1 MKIESNMLFRVH
13 PGETPSSWMMR
24 GVIQFLTG
32 SSDTARALRDRFV
45 FKIVPML
52 NPDGVIIGNT
62 RCNLAGRDLNR
73 QYKNVVK
80 EAFPPVYQ
88 TKMMV
93 KKMMEEGSIGMYC
106 DFHAHSRKFNIFMYG
121 CENRRHSDK
130 YLKEQIF
137 PLMLHKNA
145 SDKFSFESSKFT
157 IQRSKEST
165 GRVVFWNMG
174 IMNSF
179 TLEASYGGS
188 NLGSRAYTHFT
199 TGDYQALGKYYCE
212 TLHDFYAPDPPLEQL
227 RGLILQRL
235 IKEES
240 SAVDPVNIA
249 LSDYSSLSSSGASD
263 NEEEAGAEVETGD
276 SVNIARKSLIKRRRK
291 KQRQRNNFYSTN
303 YSEFLTPDN
312 YTVEA
317 QENVVKKTVSD
328 GVVVD
333 SPRDRKT
340 MERQSTV
347 SSGFESTPS
356 GGMGDQLLDLADELK
371 NVNIDSGEST
381 STDDVND
388 DLDYLNLVYEEPTLS
403 DLEPDGFI
411 DEAGS
416 QCLEYNS
423 EEFTALSCEKVHSE
437 ILESV
442 NRIRSSILNS
452 RKNFLQNPPPSV
464 EGNGIQ
470 TSGESTPAKFKAKTK
485 SKKTTATSSNL
496 PDGGSSTAAS
506 AKPNKKKK
514 KAQKSAGKGPTNSA
528 GKKKETTEREH
539 TPFKARTFYK
549 KAGNIT
555 KLEVFLNQDVK
566 KKKKKKSESKELTS

>member
-1 MKIESNMLFRVH
+1 
-13 PGETPSSWMMR
+13 MMR
-24 GVIQFLTG
+24 GVIQYLTG
-32 SSDTARALRDRFV
+32 NSDTARALRDRFV

-62 RCNLAGRDLNR
+62 RCNLAARDLNR
-73 QYKNVVK
+73 QYKNVIK

-88 TKMMV
+88 TKMMI
-93 KKMMEEGSIGMYC
+93 KKLMEESSIGMYC

-145 SDKFSFESSKFT
+145 SDKFSFESSKFN

-188 NLGSRAYTHFT
+188 NMGSRAYTHFT
-199 TGDYQALGKYYCE
+199 TGDYQALGKYFCE
-212 TLHDFYAPDPPLEQL
+212 TLHDFYDPDPPMINL
-227 RGLILQRL
+227 RGQILQRL

-240 SAVDPVNIA
+240 TAVDPVNVA

-263 NEEEAGAEVETGD
+263 NEEEDVTVADGD
-276 SVNIARKSLIKRRRK
+276 SVAIARKSLIKRRRK

-312 YTVEA
+312 YTVDA
-317 QENVVKKTVSD
+317 QENVVKKAPCVPLTVMD
-328 GVVVD
+328 PGLV
-333 SPRDRKT
+333 SPREKKGV
-340 MERQSTV
+340 ERQPSTV
-347 SSGFESTPS
+347 SSGFQSAPS
-356 GGMGDQLLDLADELK
+356 DGDMMLDLVEDLK
-371 NVNIDSGEST
+371 HVNMDSGEST
-381 STDDVND
+381 STDEVND
-388 DLDYLNLVYEEPTLS
+388 DLDYLNLVFQEPTLS
-403 DLEPDGFI
+403 DLEPDGII
-411 DEAGS
+411 DDTS
-416 QCLEYNS
+416 QVLDYQS

-442 NRIRSSILNS
+442 NRIRSSIMIQ
-452 RKNFLQNPPPSV
+452 RKGFLQTPNLSIDGTAV
-464 EGNGIQ
+464 Q
-470 TSGESTPAKFKAKTK
+470 TSGESTPAKAKAKVKT
-485 SKKTTATSSNL
+485 KKTDKSATS
-496 PDGGSSTAAS
+496 AAS
-506 AKPNKKKK
+506 DGPASGATGTLKSSKKKK
-514 KAQKSAGKGPTNSA
+514 KSAKSTKSSTSAGKRREVS
-528 GKKKETTEREH
+528 ETRIDH
-539 TPFKARTFYK
+539 QNTPFKTRTFYK

-566 KKKKKKSESKELTS
+566 KKKKKKADAKDLTTS

>member
-1 MKIESNMLFRVH
+1 MIN
-13 PGETPSSWMMR
+13 
-24 GVIQFLTG
+24 
-32 SSDTARALRDRFV
+32 LR
-45 FKIVPML
+45 
-52 NPDGVIIGNT
+52 
-62 RCNLAGRDLNR
+62 
-73 QYKNVVK
+73 
-80 EAFPPVYQ
+80 
-88 TKMMV
+88 
-93 KKMMEEGSIGMYC
+93 
-106 DFHAHSRKFNIFMYG
+106 
-121 CENRRHSDK
+121 
-130 YLKEQIF
+130 
-137 PLMLHKNA
+137 
-145 SDKFSFESSKFT
+145 
-157 IQRSKEST
+157 ST
-165 GRVVFWNMG
+165 
-174 IMNSF
+174 
-179 TLEASYGGS
+179 
-188 NLGSRAYTHFT
+188 
-199 TGDYQALGKYYCE
+199 
-212 TLHDFYAPDPPLEQL
+212 
-227 RGLILQRL
+227 ILQRL

-240 SAVDPVNIA
+240 TAVDPVNVA

-263 NEEEAGAEVETGD
+263 VEEANVAEMDGD
-276 SVNIARKSLIKRRRK
+276 SVTIARKSLIKRRRK

-312 YTVEA
+312 YTVDA
-317 QENVVKKTVSD
+317 QENVVKKPPCVPLTVLD
-328 GVVVD
+328 PGVII
-333 SPRDRKT
+333 SPRGKKG
-340 MERQSTV
+340 MERQPSTV
-347 SSGFESTPS
+347 SSGFQSAPS
-356 GGMGDQLLDLADELK
+356 DGGDMMLDLVEDLK
-371 NVNIDSGEST
+371 NVNMDSGEST

-452 RKNFLQNPPPSV
+452 RKNFLQNPPPSI

-470 TSGESTPAKFKAKTK
+470 TSGESTPAKFKAKSK

>member
-1 MKIESNMLFRVH
+1 MLHRVH

-32 SSDTARALRDRFV
+32 NTETARALRDRFV

-73 QYKNVVK
+73 QYKNVIK

-130 YLKEQIF
+130 FLKEQIF

-145 SDKFSFESSKFT
+145 SDKFSFESSKFN

-199 TGDYQALGKYYCE
+199 TGDYQALGKYFCE
-212 TLHDFYAPDPPLEQL
+212 TLYDFYDPDPPMDQL
-227 RGLILQRL
+227 RTTILQRL

-263 NEEEAGAEVETGD
+263 NDEENMAEMDGD
-276 SVNIARKSLIKRRRK
+276 SITIARKSIIRRRRK
-291 KQRQRNNFYSTN
+291 KQRQRSNFYSTN

-312 YTVEA
+312 YTVDA
-317 QENVVKKTVSD
+317 QENVVKKPLGNNDYLET
-328 GVVVD
+328 
-333 SPRDRKT
+333 PMDRKP

-347 SSGFESTPS
+347 SSGFESAPP
-356 GGMGDQLLDLADELK
+356 GQDQLLDLVEDLK
-371 NVNIDSGEST
+371 NINIDSGEST

-388 DLDYLNLVYEEPTLS
+388 DLDYLNLVFQEPTLS
-403 DLEPDGFI
+403 DLDADGLI
-411 DEAGS
+411 DEPS
-416 QCLEYNS
+416 VVDYNS

-442 NRIRSSILNS
+442 NKIRSSILNT
-452 RKNFLQNPPPSV
+452 RKNFLQCQALSV
-464 EGNGIQ
+464 EGAGVQ
-470 TSGESTPAKFKAKTK
+470 TSTESTPSKLKNKNK
-485 SKKTTATSSNL
+485 SKKAEKSALTASETHNPTLTKS
-496 PDGGSSTAAS
+496 
-506 AKPNKKKK
+506 NKKKK
-514 KAQKSAGKGPTNSA
+514 KAVKTSKASSNSNSA
-528 GKKKETTEREH
+528 GKKKDLSETKVDLQN
-539 TPFKARTFYK
+539 TPFKTRTFYK

-566 KKKKKKSESKELTS
+566 KKKKKKADTSSAKDSSTN

>member
-1 MKIESNMLFRVH
+1 
-13 PGETPSSWMMR
+13 MMR

-32 SSDTARALRDRFV
+32 NTETARALRDRFV

-73 QYKNVVK
+73 QYKNVIK

-130 YLKEQIF
+130 FLKEQIF

-145 SDKFSFESSKFT
+145 SDKFSFESSKFN

-199 TGDYQALGKYYCE
+199 TGDYQALGKYFCE
-212 TLHDFYAPDPPLEQL
+212 TLYDFYDPDPPMDQL
-227 RGLILQRL
+227 RTTILQRL

-263 NEEEAGAEVETGD
+263 NDEENMAEMDGD
-276 SVNIARKSLIKRRRK
+276 SITIARKSIIRRRRK
-291 KQRQRNNFYSTN
+291 KQRHF
-303 YSEFLTPDN
+303 
-312 YTVEA
+312 
-317 QENVVKKTVSD
+317 
-328 GVVVD
+328 
-333 SPRDRKT
+333 
-340 MERQSTV
+340 
-347 SSGFESTPS
+347 
-356 GGMGDQLLDLADELK
+356 
-371 NVNIDSGEST
+371 
-381 STDDVND
+381 
-388 DLDYLNLVYEEPTLS
+388 
-403 DLEPDGFI
+403 
-411 DEAGS
+411 
-416 QCLEYNS
+416 
-423 EEFTALSCEKVHSE
+423 AL
-437 ILESV
+437 
-442 NRIRSSILNS
+442 
-452 RKNFLQNPPPSV
+452 
-464 EGNGIQ
+464 
-470 TSGESTPAKFKAKTK
+470 
-485 SKKTTATSSNL
+485 
-496 PDGGSSTAAS
+496 
-506 AKPNKKKK
+506 
-514 KAQKSAGKGPTNSA
+514 GP
-528 GKKKETTEREH
+528 
-539 TPFKARTFYK
+539 
-549 KAGNIT
+549 
-555 KLEVFLNQDVK
+555 
-566 KKKKKKSESKELTS
+566 LTSY